1 MLEINKIFHQ
11 LRRQF
16 AVVLLAALV
25 LFVSLPAPSSQ
36 AAGYYSGDYSS
47 KEKTAPYYVTKGRAT
62 KAEEKMGRYAN
73 KRPNIGKDD
82 YIESGKRAGEV
93 IPKDLGTGTRQK
105 NPLNMLQRAGEEL
118 GNDQPQRA
126 FGAKDYDRSPIEQE
140 LARNKAQRGDY
151 NQAIDNVKRQTGQ

>member
-1 MLEINKIFHQ
+1 MLEIIKLFNQ
-11 LRRQF
+11 LRRQI
-16 AVVLLAALV
+16 AVVLLAG
-25 LFVSLPAPSSQ
+25 FVWFMSLPATSSQ

-47 KEKTAPYYVTKGRAT
+47 AEKTVPYYASNANTA

-73 KRPNIGKDD
+73 TTPDIGGDD
-82 YIESGKRAGEV
+82 YIESGKRAAEV
-93 IPKDLGTGTRQK
+93 IPKELGTGIRQK
-105 NPLNMLQRAGEEL
+105 NPGNMLQRVGEEL

-140 LARNKAQRGDY
+140 LARNKADRGDY

>member
-1 MLEINKIFHQ
+1 MTEIIKTFHQ
-11 LRRQF
+11 LRRKI
-16 AVVLLAALV
+16 AVVLLAGLLA
-25 LFVSLPAPSSQ
+25 FISLPTTSVQ

-47 KEKTAPYYVTKGRAT
+47 SSVI
-62 KAEEKMGRYAN
+62 EEKIGRNAN
-73 KRPNIGKDD
+73 QTPNIGGDE

-93 IPKDLGTGTRQK
+93 IPKDLGTGSRQK

-140 LARNKAQRGDY
+140 LARNKAHRGD
-151 NQAIDNVKRQTGQ
+151 